1 MVTATDE
8 MLKKLLSLPDGE
20 RARLAEQ
27 LLESLEPQSEHN
39 RKLWAEEAESRIDAF
54 ERGELEA
61 VSGEEVFE
69 RLNHRFLK
77 DE

>member
-1 MVTATDE
+1 MVTASDE
-8 MLKKLLSLPDGE
+8 ILKKLLTLPDGE

-39 RKLWAEEAESRIDAF
+39 RKLWAEEAESRIEAY

-61 VSGEEVFE
+61 VPGEEVFE
-69 RLNHRFLK
+69 RLNSRFVK
-77 DE
+77 GE